1 MKKLIALILAPL
13 CLLGLVACFPVD
25 PGYGNTVA
33 YAGWSDDPAIADGAL
48 NKGQLANENSNHLPI
63 FKFDTLDDLNQFK
76 AKYDGVL
83 ALDQGYN
90 SVLSFNEAL
99 SKAQWDRE
107 GFFKN
112 NSLLAVYVP
121 ANSGSLRFV
130 LHNIE
135 VTYESICVYVEQT
148 NRPENVTDDMAGW
161 FVLVEIADDE
171 IRNCYAYDAI
181 FVNSK
186 K

>member
-25 PGYGNTVA
+25 PGYGNTMA

-48 NKGQLANENSNHLPI
+48 NKGQLANENGNHLPI

-99 SKAQWDRE
+99 TKAQWDRE
-107 GFFKN
+107 GFFKD

-121 ANSGSLRFV
+121 ANSGSLRFGV
-130 LHNIE
+130 HKIE
-135 VTYESICVYVEQT
+135 ANDTSLCVYVEQA
-148 NRPENVTDDMAGW
+148 NHPKVVTDDMAGW
-161 FVLVEIADDE
+161 FVLVEITDDE
-171 IRNCYAYDAI
+171 IRTCYTYDAI
-181 FVNSK
+181 LVNSEK
-186 K
+186 

>member
-25 PGYGNTVA
+25 PGSGNTVA
-33 YAGWSDDPAIADGAL
+33 YAGWSDDPMIAGGAL
-48 NKGQLANENSNHLPI
+48 NKGQLGNENSNHLPI
-63 FKFDTLDDLNQFK
+63 FRFDTLDDLNQFK

-107 GFFKN
+107 GFFKDH
-112 NSLLAVYVP
+112 SLLAVYVP
-121 ANSGSLRFV
+121 ANSGSLRFA

-135 VTYESICVYVEQT
+135 VTYESVCVYVEQT
-148 NRPENVTDDMAGW
+148 NSPEIFTEDMAGW
-161 FVLVEIADDE
+161 FVLVDIEDEEISS
-171 IRNCYAYDAI
+171 CYAFDAI
-181 FVNSK
+181 FVNSGK
-186 K
+186 

>member
-1 MKKLIALILAPL
+1 MKKLTAIILAIF
-13 CLLGLVACFPVD
+13 CLLNLTACFPVD

-33 YAGWSDDPAIADGAL
+33 YAGWSDDPSISEGAL
-48 NKGQLANENSNHLPI
+48 NKGQLTNENGNHLPI

-90 SVLSFNEAL
+90 SALSFNEAL
-99 SKAQWDRE
+99 SNAQWDSKV
-107 GFFKN
+107 FFKD

-121 ANSGSLRFV
+121 ANSGSLRFA

-135 VTYESICVYVEQT
+135 VTYESVCVYVEQT
-148 NRPENVTDDMAGW
+148 NRPEIFTEDMAGW

-171 IRNCYAYDAI
+171 IRNCYAFDAI
-181 FVNSK
+181 FVNSEK
-186 K
+186 

>member
-33 YAGWSDDPAIADGAL
+33 YAGWSDDPMIADGAL
-48 NKGQLANENSNHLPI
+48 NKGQLGNENSNHLPI

-76 AKYDGVL
+76 AKYGGVL

-107 GFFKN
+107 GFFADH
-112 NSLLAVYVP
+112 SLLAVYVP
-121 ANSGSLRFV
+121 ANSGSLRFAV
-130 LHNIE
+130 HDIE
-135 VTYESICVYVEQT
+135 VTYESVCVSVEQI
-148 NRPENVTDDMAGW
+148 NRPGEGSDDMAGW
-161 FVLVEIADDE
+161 FVFVEIADEE
-171 IRNCYAYDAI
+171 ISSCYAFDAI
-181 FVNSK
+181 LVK
-186 K
+186 Q